1 MNNHYNFNI
10 NPKKLSKE
18 KLEQH
23 RDFDALLQK
32 FQENP
37 PTQPRVASYRWLKV
51 VGATVAAASIALVI
65 YFNLPHTEAII
76 PTSDA
81 YFATQDFINPPF
93 KHIQTPFSK
102 YEVEANQGGVYK
114 YKNGSQLIIPP
125 AAFVNQQGGLVT
137 GNVDVKY
144 REFHDFVDFF
154 LSGIPMEYDSANVR
168 YHLESAGMMEIYA
181 EQNGERLNMNPG
193 KNIDVVLLSKINV
206 PKGALTPPNYNIYK
220 LDVAQRN
227 WHYEG
232 VDQIAFLSA
241 QTSLP
246 DEEAVRN
253 AKQALSTQLKNL
265 ETQHA
270 KALVAL
276 STAMPLPSAPIKPLK
291 AAGNNPFD
299 LDFDVDAIL
308 PPPTPG
314 EKTSITQERAH
325 LKALKAKYGNVYW
338 QLAPNSPSMDE
349 QAKKMVWQDVKIKP
363 LDQNNFELTLI
374 HPSRTVKVMVNPVLK
389 ASDFEKEMN
398 NYRSQYAAYEE
409 ALAIQKKQLEIQQ
422 AALQTKLATE
432 KSALEQAFEE
442 QLASFES
449 DDATT
454 PKFVNQKVVN
464 KFKATSFGIWNC
476 DRPVR
481 PAAGQVNG
489 SFVDD
494 DKKTHQDRIAFLAD
508 KQKNTIARFY
518 AQKDYQIHY
527 NQDSENLLWLVT
539 PDKKIAV
546 FRPEK
551 FKRINQ
557 GKDEVTFAV
566 KVIEKEIKSEK
577 DVREILQFEL
587 EE

>member
-1 MNNHYNFNI
+1 MNNHYNFKI
-10 NPKKLSKE
+10 NPEKLSKE

-32 FQENP
+32 YQENP
-37 PTQPRVASYRWLKV
+37 STKPRAASYRWLKM
-51 VGATVAAASIALVI
+51 VGATVAAASIALAI
-65 YFNLPHTEAII
+65 YFNLPQTADVF
-76 PTSDA
+76 PTADA
-81 YFATQDFINPPF
+81 YFASQDFINPPF

-102 YEVEANQGGVYK
+102 YEVDANQGGIYH

-125 AAFVNQQGGLVT
+125 AAFVNQKGQLVT
-137 GNVDVKY
+137 GNVNVKY

-181 EQNGERLNMNPG
+181 EQNGERLSMNPE

-227 WHYEG
+227 WRYEG
-232 VDQIAFLSA
+232 IDQIAFLSA
-241 QTSLP
+241 QTTLP
-246 DEEAVRN
+246 DEEAIQN
-253 AKQALSTQLKNL
+253 ATQALSEQLKKL
-265 ETQHA
+265 EKQHDE
-270 KALVAL
+270 ALIAL
-276 STAMPLPSAPIKPLK
+276 SIAIPLPSAPIKPIK
-291 AAGNNPFD
+291 ATGNNPFD

-308 PPPTPG
+308 PPATPG
-314 EKTSITQERAH
+314 EQASITQERAH
-325 LKALKAKYGNVYW
+325 LKALKAKYGNIYW

-374 HPSRTVKVMVNPVLK
+374 HTSRRVKVIVNPVLK

-398 NYRSQYAAYEE
+398 NYRNQYAAYEQ
-409 ALAIQKKQLEIQQ
+409 ALATQQQQLKVREK
-422 AALQTKLATE
+422 ALQAKLVAD
-432 KSALEQAFEE
+432 KAAMQQAFEE
-442 QLASFES
+442 QLASVES
-449 DDATT
+449 SDSTT

-464 KFKATSFGIWNC
+464 KFKASSFGIWNC

-481 PAAGQVNG
+481 PATDQVNG

-527 NQDSENLLWLVT
+527 NQDSDNLLWLVT

-577 DVREILQFEL
+577 DVRAILQFER